1 MEYLPGLAEVV
12 AGDKQ
17 LQHRDVFL
25 TKVKGRLL
33 QAQQLMKHH
42 CDSKHRDLVL
52 HVGDWAWLKLNNRYA
67 VNITDKRKL
76 IMCTWRTYLVHMRF
90 SCRYHAHELIKF
102 IRNLKKFTYVLLIIL
117 HIYV

>member
-25 TKVKGRLL
+25 TEVKGQLL

-42 CDSKHRDLVL
+42 CVPNIEIWSYTMEIGLGYNL
-52 HVGDWAWLKLNNRYA
+52 
-67 VNITDKRKL
+67 ITDL
-76 IMCTWRTYLVHMRF
+76 
-90 SCRYHAHELIKF
+90 
-102 IRNLKKFTYVLLIIL
+102 
-117 HIYV
+117 